1 MIFIKTSNVYWC
13 VQGVFMQKKDVV
25 VGIQSNRVVAI
36 DYLKGFSI
44 FTIVLMHLLNTIGKS
59 LRASGL

>member
-1 MIFIKTSNVYWC
+1 
-13 VQGVFMQKKDVV
+13 MQKKDVV